1 MSSTVKQ
8 SKSIIIV
15 NTEQKMKKI
24 PSIVY
29 VWLIRVHLALSEC
42 YDTTYSRCDKFN
54 QFDGYIMSYDAG
66 KLLIFQKGNTYYFLI
81 FHHQ

>member
-1 MSSTVKQ
+1 M
-8 SKSIIIV
+8 

-24 PSIVY
+24 PSIVCL
-29 VWLIRVHLALSEC
+29 WLIRVHLALSEC

-66 KLLIFQKGNTYYFLI
+66 KLMIFQKGNI
-81 FHHQ
+81 KS

>member
-1 MSSTVKQ
+1 MT
-8 SKSIIIV
+8 IV
-15 NTEQKMKKI
+15 NIKQKMKKI
-24 PSIVY
+24 ASIMC

-66 KLLIFQKGNTYYFLI
+66 KLLKFQKENIYFY
-81 FHHQ
+81 